1 MKPVADANR
10 CHLGFPTIQEGEQMG
25 CLKNFFE
32 RILNG
37 DITSIKA
44 PWDSEVVY
52 RGVDSM
58 QPIQQDAL

>member
-1 MKPVADANR
+1 
-10 CHLGFPTIQEGEQMG
+10 MG